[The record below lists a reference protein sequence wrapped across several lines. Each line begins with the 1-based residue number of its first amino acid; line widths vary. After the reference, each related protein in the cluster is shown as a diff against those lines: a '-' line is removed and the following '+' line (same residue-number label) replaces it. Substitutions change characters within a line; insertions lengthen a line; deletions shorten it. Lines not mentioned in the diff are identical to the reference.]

1 MMAAKVKFKN
11 EDSKEIAKERLR
23 NILISDRINVSN
35 EVLEM
40 IKTDIVGVVKDYF
53 ETSEMTSEVYIT
65 SSNENS
71 QMKTSLIAVVPINKS
86 RNKNNN
92 V

>member
-1 MMAAKVKFKN
+1 MAAKVKFKN

-71 QMKTSLIAVVPINKS
+71 QIKTSLIAVVPINKS